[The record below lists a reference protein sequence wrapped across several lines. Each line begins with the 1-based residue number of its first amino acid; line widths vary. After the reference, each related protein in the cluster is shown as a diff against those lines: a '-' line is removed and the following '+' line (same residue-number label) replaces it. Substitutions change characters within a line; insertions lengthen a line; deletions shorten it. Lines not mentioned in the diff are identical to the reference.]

1 MAADAPAMRRGE
13 DFLGRNIGVAG
24 DPVLR
29 RRSAALPFMAIGKPD
44 ERLTIGAIPRDS
56 VVIEMMGQ
64 VVFDRA
70 RPIAIDLAALSR
82 ELKSSTRVSIDVR
95 IGEGRHAATVW
106 GCDLSH
112 RYVDINAEYM
122 T

>member
-1 MAADAPAMRRGE
+1 
-13 DFLGRNIGVAG
+13 
-24 DPVLR
+24 
-29 RRSAALPFMAIGKPD
+29 
-44 ERLTIGAIPRDS
+44 
-56 VVIEMMGQ
+56 MMGQ
-64 VVFDRA
+64 VVFSRA
-70 RPIAIDLAALSR
+70 QPIAIDLAALSR